1 MTLTVQQ
8 KLVNFKCVL
17 ECFVAA
23 LEWICNRKTNED
35 AAIKFPGFDKYVK
48 PHLDNNT
55 MVYGGRGQDRE
66 TIQNLISA
74 WENLADEDDDNF
86 VAINVFGKNPKS
98 RATYI
103 NWAWTWVNIKAQ
115 WYHNDAANTDRI
127 HALYVCHE
135 PGSDA
140 KSDLTMTL
148 DELGLFDGK
157 EPNDNLKRFWDEFKS
172 RYDNYDWEEEPVE
185 EEPVE
190 EVSVDDLADLVR
202 RNKNL
207 ILTGAPGT
215 GKTYLAKQVART
227 IIDNDEYFDE
237 QCNMVQFHPYYDYT
251 DFVEGLRPVTQDNG
265 QIGFKLEPGTFKQ
278 FCEQAAAYPDYPYV
292 FIIDEINRGEVSK
305 IFGELFF
312 SLDPDYRGPK
322 GRVKSQYHNLVSKN
336 KDDVFAQGLYVPEN
350 VYVIA
355 TMNDIDRSVES
366 IDFAFRRRFTWYEVK
381 PEQRLSMLEPANLDV
396 CQNNKNLQ
404 EKLDKASFYDC
415 CKNYCNRL
423 NEAICEEPSLG
434 SAYQVGP
441 AYFLKSLNYLNLDE
455 DINENSVYNALEQV
469 WNLHID
475 PLLREYLRAKSEAE
489 LYKIMLKLRNC
500 YYYDNEDD
508 YDKEY

>member
-1 MTLTVQQ
+1 MIEKIEQFKHLLEYFVSHIEY
-8 KLVNFKCVL
+8 VIHEDPNFIGYD
-17 ECFVAA
+17 EY
-23 LEWICNRKTNED
+23 I
-35 AAIKFPGFDKYVK
+35 K
-48 PHLDNNT
+48 PHIEANGKFIPRGKGCRASSSFNQKTIAQWNDFGDGHTVSFTVGNGKRGANTKGSFLHWLDDAYSIKAN
-55 MVYGGRGQDRE
+55 
-66 TIQNLISA
+66 
-74 WENLADEDDDNF
+74 WERDEDSDEWHVTSLFICYD
-86 VAINVFGKNPKS
+86 K
-98 RATYI
+98 
-103 NWAWTWVNIKAQ
+103 
-115 WYHNDAANTDRI
+115 
-127 HALYVCHE
+127 E
-135 PGSDA
+135 PPMKEAS
-140 KSDLTMTL
+140 L
-148 DELGLFDGK
+148 DELGLFK
-157 EPNDNLKRFWDEFKS
+157 KN
-172 RYDNYDWEEEPVE
+172 VIT
-185 EEPVE
+185 
-190 EVSVDDLADLVR
+190 DDLKQFWKLFESLAEGDSDSIVDELTDLVR

-215 GKTYLAKQVART
+215 GKTYLAKQVARK

-237 QCNMVQFHPYYDYT
+237 QCNMVQFHPSYDYT

-265 QIGFKLEPGTFKQ
+265 QIGFKLESGTFKQ

-322 GRVKSQYHNLVSKN
+322 GKVKTQYHNLVAKN
-336 KDDVFAQGLYVPEN
+336 CDENYKFAEGIYVPEN

-396 CQNNKNLQ
+396 CQDNADLQ
-404 EKLDKASFYDC
+404 EKLDNVPFYEC

-441 AYFLKSLNYLNLDE
+441 AYFLKSLNYLNLNGDISE
-455 DINENSVYNALEQV
+455 DSVYNALEQV

-475 PLLREYLRAKSEAE
+475 PLLREYLRGKSEAE
-489 LYKIMLKLRNC
+489 LYKILLKLRNC

-508 YDKEY
+508 YDEEY

>member
-1 MTLTVQQ
+1 MIEKIEQFKHLLEYFISHIEYAIHQDQSFIGYDEYIRPHIEANGKFVRGGKGCRESSNFNQKTIAQWNDFGEGHVVSFTVGNG
-8 KLVNFKCVL
+8 KRGADTKGTYLHWL
-17 ECFVAA
+17 G
-23 LEWICNRKTNED
+23 D
-35 AAIKFPGFDKYVK
+35 AY
-48 PHLDNNT
+48 
-55 MVYGGRGQDRE
+55 
-66 TIQNLISA
+66 S
-74 WENLADEDDDNF
+74 
-86 VAINVFGKNPKS
+86 
-98 RATYI
+98 
-103 NWAWTWVNIKAQ
+103 IKAN
-115 WYHNDAANTDRI
+115 WEYD
-127 HALYVCHE
+127 E
-135 PGSDA
+135 
-140 KSDLTMTL
+140 KSDEWHVASLIICYSSEAPMKEASL
-148 DELGLFDGK
+148 DELGLFKKGVITDDLKQFWNYFESLAESGS
-157 EPNDNLKRFWDEFKS
+157 EENDSKD
-172 RYDNYDWEEEPVE
+172 
-185 EEPVE
+185 
-190 EVSVDDLADLVR
+190 VSIVDTLADLVH

-237 QCNMVQFHPYYDYT
+237 QCNMVQFHPSYDYT

-312 SLDPDYRGPK
+312 SLDPDYRGLK
-322 GRVKSQYHNLVSKN
+322 GRVKSQYHNLASKN

-396 CQNNKNLQ
+396 CKNNHALQ
-404 EKLDKASFYDC
+404 EKLENASFYDY
-415 CKNYCNRL
+415 CKEYCSRL

-441 AYFLKSLNYLNLDE
+441 AYFLKALNYLNFDE
-455 DINENSVYNALEQV
+455 EINVEDALWSV
-469 WNLHID
+469 WDLHID
-475 PLLREYLRAKSEAE
+475 PLLREYLRGKSETE
-489 LYKIMLKLRNC
+489 LYKILLKLRNC

-508 YDKEY
+508 YNEEY

>member
-1 MTLTVQQ
+1 MMEKIEQFKHLLEYFVSHIEY
-8 KLVNFKCVL
+8 VIHEDPNFIGYD
-17 ECFVAA
+17 EY
-23 LEWICNRKTNED
+23 I
-35 AAIKFPGFDKYVK
+35 K
-48 PHLDNNT
+48 PHIEANGEFIPRGTGWRRTSNFNQKTIAQWNDFGDDHI
-55 MVYGGRGQDRE
+55 VSFKVGSGRRGAD
-66 TIQNLISA
+66 TKGTYLHWLGDAYSIKAN
-74 WENLADEDDDNF
+74 WELDDDSYEWH
-86 VAINVFGKNPKS
+86 VASLIICYS
-98 RATYI
+98 
-103 NWAWTWVNIKAQ
+103 
-115 WYHNDAANTDRI
+115 
-127 HALYVCHE
+127 CE
-135 PGSDA
+135 PPMKEAS
-140 KSDLTMTL
+140 L
-148 DELGLFDGK
+148 DELGLFKKDVITDDLKQFWKCFESLAESGS
-157 EPNDNLKRFWDEFKS
+157 EENDSKD
-172 RYDNYDWEEEPVE
+172 
-185 EEPVE
+185 
-190 EVSVDDLADLVR
+190 VSIVDTLADLVH

-237 QCNMVQFHPYYDYT
+237 QCNMVQFHPSYDYT
-251 DFVEGLRPVTQDNG
+251 DFIEGLRPVTQDNG

-415 CKNYCNRL
+415 CKNYCSRL
-423 NEAICEEPSLG
+423 NEAICEEPGLG

-441 AYFLKSLNYLNLDE
+441 AYLLKSLNYLNLNGDISE
-455 DINENSVYNALEQV
+455 DSVYNALEQV

-475 PLLREYLRAKSEAE
+475 PLLREYLRGKSEAE
-489 LYKIMLKLRNC
+489 LYKILLKLRNC

-508 YDKEY
+508 YDEEY

>member
-1 MTLTVQQ
+1 MMEKIEQFKQLLEYFVSHIEYAIHEDPNFIGYDEYIRPHIEANGKFVRGGKGCRESSNFNQKTIAQWNDFGEGHVVSFTVGNG
-8 KLVNFKCVL
+8 KRGADTKGTYLHWL
-17 ECFVAA
+17 G
-23 LEWICNRKTNED
+23 D
-35 AAIKFPGFDKYVK
+35 AY
-48 PHLDNNT
+48 
-55 MVYGGRGQDRE
+55 
-66 TIQNLISA
+66 S
-74 WENLADEDDDNF
+74 
-86 VAINVFGKNPKS
+86 
-98 RATYI
+98 
-103 NWAWTWVNIKAQ
+103 IKAN
-115 WYHNDAANTDRI
+115 WEYD
-127 HALYVCHE
+127 E
-135 PGSDA
+135 
-140 KSDLTMTL
+140 KSVEWHVASLIICYSSEAPMKEASL
-148 DELGLFDGK
+148 DELGLFKKGVITDDLKQFWNYFESLAESGS
-157 EPNDNLKRFWDEFKS
+157 EENDSKD
-172 RYDNYDWEEEPVE
+172 
-185 EEPVE
+185 
-190 EVSVDDLADLVR
+190 VSIVDTLADLVH

-237 QCNMVQFHPYYDYT
+237 QCNMVQFHPSYDYT

-265 QIGFKLEPGTFKQ
+265 QIGFQLEPGIFKQ

-322 GRVKSQYHNLVSKN
+322 GIVKSQYHNLVSKN

-381 PEQRLSMLEPANLDV
+381 PEQRLSMLEPANLDE
-396 CQNNKNLQ
+396 CQNNHALQ
-404 EKLDKASFYDC
+404 EKLENVPFYEC

-423 NEAICEEPSLG
+423 NEAICEEPGLG

-441 AYFLKSLNYLNLDE
+441 AYLLKSLNYLNLNGDISE
-455 DINENSVYNALEQV
+455 DSVYNALEQV

-475 PLLREYLRAKSEAE
+475 PLLREYLRGKSEAE
-489 LYKIMLKLRNC
+489 LYKILLKLRNC

-508 YDKEY
+508 YDEEY

>member
-1 MTLTVQQ
+1 MALTVQQ
-8 KLVNFKCVL
+8 KLEYFKYIL
-17 ECFVAA
+17 ECFVAV
-23 LEWICNRKTNED
+23 LEWTCNHKTNKD
-35 AAIKFPGFDKYVK
+35 AALKFPGFDKYVK

-55 MVYGGRGQDRE
+55 MVYGGSGQNRG

-74 WENLADEDDDNF
+74 WESLADEDDDNF
-86 VAINVFGKNPKS
+86 VAINVFGINPKS

-115 WYHNDAANTDRI
+115 WYHDAAANTDRI
-127 HALYVCHE
+127 SALYVCHE
-135 PGSDA
+135 PSA
-140 KSDLTMTL
+140 YAQPDLTMTL
-148 DELGLFDGK
+148 NELGLFDGK
-157 EPNDNLKRFWDEFKS
+157 EPNDNLNRFWSEFKS

-185 EEPVE
+185 E
-190 EVSVDDLADLVR
+190 VSVDELANLVR

-215 GKTYLAKQVART
+215 GKTYLAKQIARI

-237 QCNMVQFHPYYDYT
+237 QCDMVQFHPSYDYT

-322 GRVKSQYHNLVSKN
+322 GNVKTQYHNLVSKN
-336 KDDVFAQGLYVPEN
+336 KDDIFAQGLYVPEN

-423 NEAICEEPSLG
+423 NEAICEEQGLG

-455 DINENSVYNALEQV
+455 DINEDSVYNALEQV

-475 PLLREYLRAKSEAE
+475 PLLREYLRGKSEAE
-489 LYKIMLKLRNC
+489 LYKILLKLRNY

-508 YDKEY
+508 YDEEY